1 MVAIYYISFQYK
13 FPDFIPAHVPPGGT
27 GNMDAHAITASALQE
42 TAGLMVTI
50 SLALSALF
58 GFGVSKFIGD
68 DSIIGY
74 ICLVLTAVFGISLA
88 AVMLF
93 AYNVYYAI
101 IAQSD
106 LNVFFLDMIDPLL
119 TIEIQWLM
127 SCAVLSVTVLF
138 LRYLTWFQRIGG

>member
-1 MVAIYYISFQYK
+1 
-13 FPDFIPAHVPPGGT
+13 
-27 GNMDAHAITASALQE
+27 MDAHAITASALQE